1 MTTKETH
8 DYAKDFTAYT
18 SDHLQKALDIV
29 SNEFWELHEKLRE
42 IYTTRGA
49 QMADV
54 KELARLGTLLT
65 KIADAHSAV
74 SEYKGG

>member
-42 IYTTRGA
+42 IYTTRDA

-54 KELARLGTLLT
+54 TELARLGTLLA

-74 SEYKGG
+74 SEYKGK